1 MDNIVSSGV
10 HLNDT
15 ENEMDEQGAEQDGN
29 FSGVNYAG
37 AHSIRK
43 RNSKILTTFLVQEV
57 NINNDSTT

>member
-1 MDNIVSSGV
+1 MRWMDNIVSSGV

-37 AHSIRK
+37 AHSIRNETVK
-43 RNSKILTTFLVQEV
+43 S
-57 NINNDSTT
+57 